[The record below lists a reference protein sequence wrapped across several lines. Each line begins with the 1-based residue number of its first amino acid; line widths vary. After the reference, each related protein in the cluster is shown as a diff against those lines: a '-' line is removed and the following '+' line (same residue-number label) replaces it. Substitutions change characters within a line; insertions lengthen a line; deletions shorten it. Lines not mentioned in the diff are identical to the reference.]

1 MLRGIVGTSLR
12 YQFLVIVLA
21 AAMLVF
27 GAAQLGNM
35 PVDVLPEF
43 EPVVVEVQT
52 EALGLSAEE
61 VEALVTINIEELL
74 MGTPWVQTMRSKSVP
89 GLSSVLI
96 IFEPGTDMML
106 ARQLVQERLNLAWG
120 LPNVSKPPTMLQPLS
135 ATTRVMIIGLESDE
149 VSPIQM
155 SVLARWNI
163 RPALMG
169 VDGVAN
175 VSIWGQRRR
184 QLQVRVDPEALR
196 AQGVT
201 LDQIIETAG
210 DSLWVSPL
218 TFLNAST
225 AGTGGWIDT
234 PQQRIGIRHVL
245 PISEPDDLAQV
256 VVAGTEGLRLA
267 DVAQV
272 VEDHQPLIGDAI
284 LDDGLGLLLVVEK
297 MPGAHTLEVTRG
309 VEKTLQNLQ
318 PGLTGLEIDTA
329 VFRPATFIEM
339 AIGHLST
346 TLLIAALLLVVALGV
361 LFFNWRIALISL
373 LAILVSLVAALLVL
387 YWRGATVNAIVLAGL
402 VAALGILIDDAIVDV
417 GNIARRLRQRRKA
430 GDDRSAVNVIL
441 AGSVEMRGTLLF
453 GTLIAV
459 LAVAPVFM
467 MQGTSG
473 LFYRPLAF
481 SYVLALLASTVVALT
496 VTPALSLVLLGNAS
510 LERESPILRWLERAY
525 ESVLAG
531 TIMRTPRLAYAALAV
546 MVVSSLIVLPFATP
560 KPLPQFKER
569 DLVIQWEAAPGTSL
583 PAMMRLASE
592 ASREL
597 GAVQGVRDVA
607 AHVGRAVLSDK
618 VVGINSG
625 EFWVSVDPAANY
637 DQTVAAVRNVADDYP
652 GLTTDVQTY
661 LQQTLRQVET
671 GSNRAMVVRVFGRDF
686 DLLPVKA
693 EEVRQALAGIEGVVD
708 LVVEPQIKEP
718 YVEIEVDLDKA
729 KEYGIKPGD
738 VRRATSTLLGGI
750 EVGSLFEEQKVFDVV
765 VWGAPHTR
773 HSLTSVRELLLD
785 RPGGGHVRLGDVADV
800 RVASSLTAI
809 NREAI
814 SRRIDVSFDVQGRT
828 LDAVARDVESAIDQI
843 SFPRES
849 HAELLGGYAQ
859 QQEARTRMLVA
870 AIVALIGIYLLLQA
884 AVQSWRLAGL
894 IFVIVPWALAGGV
907 LAAFIAGGGEISL
920 GEIAGLL
927 LLFGIAMHNCIALI
941 RHYQQ
946 LEQEGEPFGPE
957 LVLRGSRERV
967 APIVIT
973 VVATGLALLPFA
985 VGGNIAGLE
994 LGHPMA
1000 VVVLAGLVSATVLN
1014 LFVIPAVYMRHGGA
1028 RPEPEASNL

>member
-1 MLRGIVGTSLR
+1 MSLR

-61 VEALVTINIEELL
+61 VEALVTVNVEELL
-74 MGTPWVQTMRSKSVP
+74 MGTPWVETMRSKSVP
-89 GLSSVLI
+89 GLSSLLL

-135 ATTRVMIIGLESDE
+135 ATNRVMIVGLDSDH
-149 VSPIQM
+149 VSPIQI

-163 RPALMG
+163 RPALMN

-196 AQGVT
+196 AHGVT

-218 TFLNAST
+218 TFLSAST

-256 VVAGTEGLRLA
+256 VVAGTKGLRLA
-267 DVAQV
+267 DVTDV
-272 VEDHQPLIGDAI
+272 VEDHQPLIGDAL

-297 MPGAHTLEVTRG
+297 MPGAHTLEVTRR
-309 VEKTLQNLQ
+309 VEKTLENLQ
-318 PGLTGLEIDTA
+318 PGLTGIEMDTT

-339 AIGHLST
+339 AMGHLST
-346 TLLIAALLLVVALGV
+346 TLLIAVLLVAVALGV
-361 LFFNWRIALISL
+361 LFFNWRIATISL
-373 LAILVSLVAALLVL
+373 LAILVSLVVALLVL
-387 YWRGATVNAIVLAGL
+387 YWRGSTVNAMVLAGL
-402 VAALGILIDDAIVDV
+402 MAALGILIDDAIVDV
-417 GNIARRLRQRRKA
+417 DNIARRLRQRRQA
-430 GDDRSAVNVIL
+430 GDDRTAVSVIL
-441 AGSVEMRGTLLF
+441 VSTVEMRGTLLF
-453 GTLIAV
+453 GTLIAALV
-459 LAVAPVFM
+459 VAPVFM
-467 MQGTSG
+467 MQGTAG

-496 VTPALSLVLLGNAS
+496 VTPALSFVLLGNAP
-510 LERESPILRWLERAY
+510 LERESPVLQWLERVY
-525 ESVLAG
+525 ESVLAR
-531 TIMRTPRLAYAALAV
+531 TVVRTPRLAYATLAI
-546 MVVSSLIVLPFATP
+546 MVVASLVVLPFATP

-583 PAMMRLASE
+583 PAMLRLARE
-592 ASREL
+592 ANLEL
-597 GAVQGVRDVA
+597 KAIPGVRDVA

-618 VVGINSG
+618 VVGVNSG
-625 EFWVSVDPAANY
+625 DIWVSLDPAANY
-637 DQTVAAVRNVADDYP
+637 DQTVAAVRAMVDDYP
-652 GLTTDVQTY
+652 GLITDVQTY

-671 GSNRAMVVRVFGRDF
+671 GSSRTMVVRVFGRDF
-686 DLLPVKA
+686 DLLPSKA
-693 EEVRQALAGIEGVVD
+693 EEVKQALEGVEGVED
-708 LVVEPQIKEP
+708 LVVEPQVEEP
-718 YVEIEVDLDKA
+718 YVEIEVDLARA
-729 KEYGIKPGD
+729 KEHGIKPGD

-814 SRRIDVSFDVQGRT
+814 SRRIDVSFDVRGRT
-828 LDAVARDVESAIDQI
+828 LGAVARDVESALDQI

-859 QQEARTRMLVA
+859 QQAARTRILIA

-884 AVQSWRLAGL
+884 AVQGWRLAGL
-894 IFVIVPWALAGGV
+894 ILVIVPWALAGGV
-907 LAAFIAGGGEISL
+907 LAAVLVGGGEISL
-920 GEIAGLL
+920 GALLGLL
-927 LLFGIAMHNCIALI
+927 LLFGLAMHNCIATI

-967 APIVIT
+967 APIVMTAI
-973 VVATGLALLPFA
+973 VTGLALLPFA
-985 VGGNIAGLE
+985 IAGNTAGLE
-994 LGHPMA
+994 LGHPAA

-1014 LFVIPAVYMRHGGA
+1014 LFVMPAVYMRNGGTKL
-1028 RPEPEASNL
+1028 EPDTATL